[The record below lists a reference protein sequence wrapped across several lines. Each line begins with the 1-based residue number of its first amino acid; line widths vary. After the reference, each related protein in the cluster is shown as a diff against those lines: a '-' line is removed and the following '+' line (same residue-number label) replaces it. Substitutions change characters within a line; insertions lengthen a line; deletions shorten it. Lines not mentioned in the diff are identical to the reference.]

1 MCLVYMLYNLLK
13 FNFLR
18 IEPLF
23 QYKSIANKIR
33 ELITIKKQINFVS
46 VSWLDSTFCNT
57 CNFSMHMILH
67 GRKKRKKKK
76 IFSSQFFRTRATL
89 GNILKSLCA
98 QLNSL
103 LTQVKLKSK
112 LGFKTLKISFL
123 FNTQN
128 HKVCKSQEF
137 PQIK

>member
-1 MCLVYMLYNLLK
+1 MQL
-13 FNFLR
+13 FN
-18 IEPLF
+18 
-23 QYKSIANKIR
+23 AH
-33 ELITIKKQINFVS
+33 
-46 VSWLDSTFCNT
+46 DSTW
-57 CNFSMHMILH
+57 
-67 GRKKRKKKK
+67 KKEKEKKKK

-103 LTQVKLKSK
+103 LTQVKRKPK